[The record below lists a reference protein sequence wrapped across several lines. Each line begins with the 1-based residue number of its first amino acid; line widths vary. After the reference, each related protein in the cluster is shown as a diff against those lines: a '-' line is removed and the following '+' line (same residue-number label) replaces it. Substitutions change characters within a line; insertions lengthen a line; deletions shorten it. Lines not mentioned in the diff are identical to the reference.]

1 MEQRFD
7 KVLSEASKRVEE
19 WPEWRKSG
27 DVEDERTHTR
37 KKKKKHQRGI
47 TIRSKLLAAS

>member
-27 DVEDERTHTR
+27 TLKMSERTLE
-37 KKKKKHQRGI
+37 KKR
-47 TIRSKLLAAS
+47 RSTSGE

>member
-19 WPEWRKSG
+19 WPEWRKS
-27 DVEDERTHTR
+27 ETLKMSERTLE
-37 KKKKKHQRGI
+37 KKEEAPAGNNDKKQ
-47 TIRSKLLAAS
+47 AACG